1 VARKAMWILFL
12 FVLGMA
18 LMGCAAGAGESQEEV
33 EPIEAETVEA
43 VGQSPAPETVEET
56 EELPVPSITF
66 APATE
71 ADCTHFVAPE
81 GDDEAPGTLDE
92 PWATLLHAS
101 EAAGPGDTVCFR
113 GGNYVT
119 EEVHLTLSGE
129 PDAPITFTAYPGETP
144 VLDGDGTQGSIITFT
159 EGASYLHISGF
170 ALTGFNIWGMSLE
183 GSNTTIQLDHLDIG
197 GGEAGIHFTDGVSGE
212 EPSYGPVENVTLED
226 SFIHDPAYTAV
237 DCTPGPCNH
246 MIFRRLEVSGAGLAG
261 EASFGADGLGIERG
275 QDILVEQCAVH
286 DNGGDGIDLNSRD
299 RDGYVSGIVVRN
311 NLVYRNRL
319 QGIKLWAG
327 GTMVNNV
334 VWGQGIDPVMIGV
347 FPGDYVVVNNTIAY
361 NMWDPAYSGR
371 DYAFV
376 AAYPETG
383 ESAAITLVLANNI
396 FAYNTGPE
404 VGDPTG
410 IYLGPGVTLVESGGN
425 LFYSRP
431 DGEVQVDS
439 ADGDGLW
446 FTQADI
452 ADGTWAGALG
462 SQGDL
467 AMDPMFASG
476 WLEVDLHLTGG
487 SPAIDAGLA
496 PHAPPDDADGL
507 GRDASP
513 DIGAFEYSP

>member
-1 VARKAMWILFL
+1 MARRLTRPRAALM
-12 FVLGMA
+12 LGMM
-18 LMGCAAGAGESQEEV
+18 LVGCAAGAGESQEGIEA
-33 EPIEAETVEA
+33 IEAEEVA
-43 VGQSPAPETVEET
+43 PVNQSPAPETGEEA
-56 EELPVPSITF
+56 EELPAPAITF
-66 APATE
+66 ATATE

-81 GDDEAPGTLDE
+81 GNDEAPGTLDE
-92 PWATLLHAS
+92 PWATLQHAS
-101 EAAGPGDTVCFR
+101 EAAGPGDTACFR
-113 GGNYVT
+113 GGDYVT
-119 EEVHLTLSGE
+119 EEVHLTLSGG
-129 PDAPITFTAYPGETP
+129 PGAPITFTAYPGETP
-144 VLDGDGTQGSIITFT
+144 VLDGDGTQGSIITFA

-170 ALTGFNIWGMSLE
+170 TLIGYTIWGMSLE
-183 GSNTTIQLDHLDIG
+183 GSNIAIQLDHLDIG

-212 EPSYGPVENVTLED
+212 DPSYGAVESITLED

-246 MIFRRLEVSGAGLAG
+246 MIFRRLEISGAGLAG

-275 QDILVEQCAVH
+275 HDILVEQCVVH

-311 NLVYRNRL
+311 NQVYRNRL

-371 DYAFV
+371 DYSFV
-376 AAYPETG
+376 AAWPETG

-410 IYLGPGVTLVESGGN
+410 IYLGAGVTLVESGGN

-431 DGEVQVDS
+431 DGEIQVDS
-439 ADGDGLW
+439 ATGDGLW
-446 FTQADI
+446 FTQADV
-452 ADGTWAGALG
+452 AGGAWTSASG
-462 SQGDL
+462 SVGDMV
-467 AMDPMFASG
+467 ADPMFISG
-476 WLEVDLHLTGG
+476 WPDVDLRFEDA

-496 PHAPPDDADGL
+496 PHAPPDDVEGL
-507 GRDASP
+507 ERDALP

>member
-1 VARKAMWILFL
+1 MERRAIWLLSMPM
-12 FVLGMA
+12 LGMV
-18 LMGCAAGAGESQEEV
+18 LIGCAAGAGERLEGADSVDAETAAPGGESSAPQGGV
-33 EPIEAETVEA
+33 EAE
-43 VGQSPAPETVEET
+43 GPATPAA
-56 EELPVPSITF
+56 TF

-71 ADCTHFVAPE
+71 ADCTHFVAP
-81 GDDEAPGTLDE
+81 GGNDEALGTLDE
-92 PWATLLHAS
+92 PWATLQHAA

-119 EEVHLTLSGE
+119 EEVHLTLSGGA
-129 PDAPITFTAYPGETP
+129 DAPITFTAYPSETP
-144 VLDGDGTQGSIITFT
+144 VLDGDGAQGSIITFA

-170 ALTGFNIWGMSLE
+170 TLIGYTIWGMSLE

-212 EPSYGPVENVTLED
+212 DPSYGPVENITLED

-246 MIFRRLEVSGAGLAG
+246 MIFRRLEISGAGLAG

-275 QDILVEQCAVH
+275 QDILVEQCIVH

-311 NLVYRNRL
+311 NQVYRNRL

-347 FPGDYVVVNNTIAY
+347 FPGDYVVANNTIAY

-376 AAYPETG
+376 AAWPETG

-410 IYLGPGVTLVESGGN
+410 IYLGAGVTLVESGGN

-431 DGEVQVDS
+431 DGEIQVDS
-439 ADGDGLW
+439 ATGDGLW
-446 FTQADI
+446 FTQADV
-452 ADGTWAGALG
+452 ADGTLSSALG
-462 SQGDL
+462 SVGDVV
-467 AMDPMFASG
+467 ADPMFISG
-476 WLEVDLHLTGG
+476 WPDVDLRLADA
-487 SPAIDAGLA
+487 SPAINAGLDA
-496 PHAPPDDADGL
+496 HAPLDDINGL
-507 GRDASP
+507 ERNGSP